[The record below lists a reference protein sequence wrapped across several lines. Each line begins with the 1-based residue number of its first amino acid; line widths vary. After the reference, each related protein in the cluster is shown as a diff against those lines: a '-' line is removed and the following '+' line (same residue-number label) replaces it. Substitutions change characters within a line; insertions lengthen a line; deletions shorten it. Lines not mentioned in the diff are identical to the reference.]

1 MRILVLALALAI
13 LSLGNDGWS
22 QKSKPTVRFGVAG
35 LSGTNAHYY
44 VDRQLGLFARTIST

>member
-22 QKSKPTVRFGVAG
+22 QKSNPTVRFGVAG